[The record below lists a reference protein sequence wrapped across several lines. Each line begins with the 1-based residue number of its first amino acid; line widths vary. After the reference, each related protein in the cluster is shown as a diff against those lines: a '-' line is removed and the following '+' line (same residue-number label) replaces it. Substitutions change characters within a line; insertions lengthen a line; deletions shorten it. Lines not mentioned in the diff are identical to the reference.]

1 MNKMNKLARC
11 AVFLTLAF
19 CLPSQVWALGEEGF
33 GNAPLNELNYRD
45 WPGIMPLVNHPSRV
59 YFTWV
64 NGNEH
69 LYYRGDAA
77 ALNDA
82 LRKFAGREAKQ
93 HEVILRPGPGVVKS
107 FDGAKTI
114 PFAWN
119 LHIQGGISRST
130 TRLHLASLV
139 WPVEPVLTI
148 YVDRDFDMAK
158 LEIPN
163 KVSLVTTA
171 ELGRRHREAIA
182 KSSDTTVRGWGAG
195 QLARID
201 PYNSDNMAAI
211 ARLLDDKDNWVRLN
225 AAGALAV
232 FGKKAAPL
240 VAKLRESIASG
251 NKQLAEAAQRA
262 IASIEKAPDAAAE
275 EREHQALQAKIAR
288 FVEARE
294 KPRAKGK
301 ADG

>member
-1 MNKMNKLARC
+1 MNKFTSCL
-11 AVFLTLAF
+11 VFLALAL
-19 CLPSQVWALGEEGF
+19 CLPSQAWAMAEERF

-45 WPGIMPLVNHPSRV
+45 WAGIMPLVNHPSRV

-69 LYYRGDAA
+69 LYYRGDLA

-82 LRKFAGREAKQ
+82 LGKFAAREAKR

-107 FDGAKTI
+107 FNGAKTI
-114 PFAWN
+114 PFGWN
-119 LHIQGGISRST
+119 LHIQGGISRGT
-130 TRLHLASLV
+130 TELHLASLV
-139 WPVEPVLTI
+139 WPTDPVLTI
-148 YVDRDFDMAK
+148 YVDREFDLGK

-182 KSSDTTVRGWGAG
+182 ASSDTTVRGWGAG

-201 PYNSDNMAAI
+201 PYSSENMAAI
-211 ARLLDDKDNWVRLN
+211 AKLLDDKDNWVRLN

-232 FGKKAAPL
+232 FGRKAAPL
-240 VAKLRESIASG
+240 VPKVRESLTSG
-251 NKQLAEAAQRA
+251 DKRLAEAAQRT
-262 IASIEKAPDAAAE
+262 IASIEKAPDTAAE
-275 EREHQALQAKIAR
+275 EREHQAIQEKIAR
-288 FVEARE
+288 FVEARN
-294 KPRAKGK
+294 KPQAKG
-301 ADG
+301 G